1 MNLKN
6 PKNLRKRLR
15 KSPDSNAWAAYFK
28 NADFFLGVFTSNKIE

>member
-6 PKNLRKRLR
+6 PKNLKKTLK

-28 NADFFLGVFTSNKIE
+28 NADFFLEVSTSHKIE